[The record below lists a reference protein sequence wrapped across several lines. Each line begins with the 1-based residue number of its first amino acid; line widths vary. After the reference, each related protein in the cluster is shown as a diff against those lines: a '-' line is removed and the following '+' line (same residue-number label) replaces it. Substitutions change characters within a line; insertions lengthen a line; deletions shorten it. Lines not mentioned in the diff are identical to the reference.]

1 LSTIRAAERGPAFT
15 SSDAERV
22 YLTGPGSSFARRAD
36 LCADGWTD
44 RAILDGVR
52 SGRLLRPRGGVYL
65 PADAPAPVIAACRAG
80 GRLACISALAQ
91 AGVFVLDSATL
102 HVHVQANAS
111 RLHRAGPGLHRHW
124 GRLHREPHPRATSIE
139 LFDAL
144 IQAVTCQPP
153 RAAVATLDS
162 ALHTGVLPA
171 ADLDELF
178 RILPARL
185 AVLRRLIDPR
195 SESGPETLVRLM
207 LRSLGLRFEV
217 QVGIRGVGRVDFLVE
232 GWLIIECDSLAHHS
246 TWDAQRR
253 DRRRDQAAA
262 ALGYATYRPIAEDI
276 MWDPGVVLAALRGL
290 AGGRRASRIQE
301 NRRGARPSQLA
312 ARRVS

>member
-1 LSTIRAAERGPAFT
+1 M
-15 SSDAERV
+15 
-22 YLTGPGSSFARRAD
+22 
-36 LCADGWTD
+36 
-44 RAILDGVR
+44 
-52 SGRLLRPRGGVYL
+52 YL
-65 PADAPAPVIAACRAG
+65 PAEAPADIVAACRAG
-80 GRLACISALAQ
+80 GRLACVSALAPV
-91 AGVFVLDSATL
+91 GVFVLDSATL
-102 HVHVQANAS
+102 HVHVSANAS
-111 RLHRAGPGLHRHW
+111 RLRPAGAGLLRHW
-124 GRLHREPHPRATSIE
+124 GRLRREPHPRATSVD

-144 IQAVTCQPP
+144 IQAVACQIP

-162 ALHTGVLPA
+162 ALHTGVLA
-171 ADLDELF
+171 DGDLDELF
-178 RILPARL
+178 EALPRRL

-217 QVGIRGVGRVDFLVE
+217 QVDLRGVGRVDFVVE
-232 GWLIIECDSLAHHS
+232 GWLIIECDSVAHHS

-276 MWDPGVVLAALRGL
+276 MWDPAVVLTAIRGL
-290 AGGRRASRIQE
+290 TERSRPSRIQAQRARS
-301 NRRGARPSQLA
+301 RRRQSA